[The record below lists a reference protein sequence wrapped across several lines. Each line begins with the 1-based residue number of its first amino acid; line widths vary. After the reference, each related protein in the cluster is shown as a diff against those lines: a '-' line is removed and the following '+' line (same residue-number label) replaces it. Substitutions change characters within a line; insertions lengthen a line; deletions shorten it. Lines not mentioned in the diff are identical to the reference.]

1 MPDTALTLD
10 RLRTA
15 GLDEQFTALRGAVT
29 NGLDSNESNIAVVAE
44 PFACRDRLLDH
55 IEREFPSRTGR
66 VSISDAASDTL
77 PPFPDTDIVLVD
89 DCQLLYQR
97 DIGGF
102 DTLDVFIEE
111 MASRET
117 VFVTAWNRYAW
128 SYLTAVTALGS
139 LFPDPISIPRLK
151 ASQVSELLQSYHD
164 NEQPDFREVDDTQRV
179 KTLDIDVESTTVAG
193 VSVPTPAV
201 RVNREYILPQ
211 SRTDEETDIEA
222 VVYQTIATLSAGAPR
237 VAVDLWER
245 SIRDGTIAPAYVKE
259 VDESLDINRDTAFV
273 LELVLT
279 NEAIASETIAAIC
292 RDSTPEQAIQTLRT
306 NNLVTVDGDGT
317 VRLEPTRLRST
328 ITHLQRRQLVW

>member
-1 MPDTALTLD
+1 M
-10 RLRTA
+10 
-15 GLDEQFTALRGAVT
+15 
-29 NGLDSNESNIAVVAE
+29 
-44 PFACRDRLLDH
+44 
-55 IEREFPSRTGR
+55 
-66 VSISDAASDTL
+66 
-77 PPFPDTDIVLVD
+77 
-89 DCQLLYQR
+89 
-97 DIGGF
+97 
-102 DTLDVFIEE
+102 
-111 MASRET
+111 
-117 VFVTAWNRYAW
+117 
-128 SYLTAVTALGS
+128 
-139 LFPDPISIPRLK
+139 
-151 ASQVSELLQSYHD
+151 SELLQSYHD